1 MTSLALRHHLERL
14 PLALL
19 LALPSF
25 AGLVVIVLQPQAAV
39 LIATATVLVALSLG
53 AAVARE
59 VRVVG
64 RRTPGVSR
72 ELIALHGRVIR
83 DTGHADV
90 VKRVVGASRESVSS
104 ATQNTS
110 RILAELVRAEEAT
123 RASLA
128 GELHDTV
135 AQTLAQALL
144 QLDRELPAGVVGGIE
159 TLREAEDQ
167 LRAVLARIRPPELA
181 GGDLA
186 AALADL
192 CAEMRARYAVDVAV
206 TWPEVSVPLSAT
218 LATTTY
224 RFVQE
229 TLLNAVQHADGVGV
243 RLDVRVNDE
252 WELEVAVSDRGPG
265 FRVEQVDSSLGRHVG
280 LRIARERA
288 RLAGGRVELSSR
300 LGHGTTVRLRIP
312 LTLGADRVRLRSA

>member
-1 MTSLALRHHLERL
+1 MTSPTLRQVLGRV
-14 PLALL
+14 PLAPLVAGPACAALL
-19 LALPSF
+19 GVVLLPHH
-25 AGLVVIVLQPQAAV
+25 A
-39 LIATATVLVALSLG
+39 VLVASAAALVSLVGG
-53 AAVARE
+53 ATVARE
-59 VRVVG
+59 VRAVG
-64 RRTPGVSR
+64 RRTPAVSR
-72 ELIALHGRVIR
+72 ELLALHGRVIR
-83 DTGHADV
+83 DTGHAEV
-90 VKRVVGASRESVSS
+90 IKRVVGASRESVSS

-123 RASLA
+123 RAALA

-144 QLDRELPAGVVGGIE
+144 QLDRELPTGGLEGVE
-159 TLREAEDQ
+159 TVREAEDQ

-186 AALADL
+186 AAVADL
-192 CAEMRARYAVDVAV
+192 CAELRSRYAVHVDV
-206 TWPEVSVPLSAT
+206 TWPDVSVPLSGT

-243 RLDVRVNDE
+243 RLDVHLTGA
-252 WELEVAVSDRGPG
+252 ELVVAVSDRGPG
-265 FRVEQVDSSLGRHVG
+265 FCLDEVDSSLGRHVG

-288 RLAGGRVELSSR
+288 RLAGGRVEIASR
-300 LGHGTTVRLRIP
+300 PGQGTTVRLRVP
-312 LTLGADRVRLRSA
+312 LAHGGAHARLQSA